1 MAANAGVESLLY
13 LAGGELRSVGFDG
26 TSFTSGFTS
35 LETPVPE
42 MTGISYDPLD
52 DILYY
57 LAGGELRSV
66 GFDGTS
72 FTSGFTSLETPLPEM
87 TGISYDPLDDIL
99 YYLAG
104 GELRSVGFDGTS
116 FTSSFTSLETPVPE
130 MVGISVIRTE
140 NVSTVA
146 EPSTALLFGGSL
158 IGLFF
163 ANARRSRRAA
173 IAA

>member
-1 MAANAGVESLLY
+1 VAANAGVESLLY

-35 LETPVPE
+35 LTTPIPE

-72 FTSGFTSLETPLPEM
+72 FTSGFTSLTTP
-87 TGISYDPLDDIL
+87 I
-99 YYLAG
+99 
-104 GELRSVGFDGTS
+104 
-116 FTSSFTSLETPVPE
+116 PE

-140 NVSTVA
+140 EDVSTVA
-146 EPSTALLFGGSL
+146 EPSTVLLFGGSL

>member
-1 MAANAGVESLLY
+1 MNIESQLPRSTLNNNAMKMIKRLLALLIICGLTCPVAANAGVESLLY

-35 LETPVPE
+35 LTTP
-42 MTGISYDPLD
+42 I
-52 DILYY
+52 
-57 LAGGELRSV
+57 
-66 GFDGTS
+66 
-72 FTSGFTSLETPLPEM
+72 
-87 TGISYDPLDDIL
+87 
-99 YYLAG
+99 
-104 GELRSVGFDGTS
+104 
-116 FTSSFTSLETPVPE
+116 PE

-140 NVSTVA
+140 EDVSTVA
-146 EPSTALLFGGSL
+146 EPSTVLLFGGSL

>member
-1 MAANAGVESLLY
+1 MNIESQLPRSTLNNNAMKMIKRLLALLIICGLTCPVAANAGVESLLY

-35 LETPVPE
+35 LTTPIPE

-66 GFDGTS
+66 GFDGSS
-72 FTSGFTSLETPLPEM
+72 FTSGFTSLTTP
-87 TGISYDPLDDIL
+87 I
-99 YYLAG
+99 
-104 GELRSVGFDGTS
+104 
-116 FTSSFTSLETPVPE
+116 PE

-140 NVSTVA
+140 EDVSTVA
-146 EPSTALLFGGSL
+146 EPSTVLLFGGSL

>member
-1 MAANAGVESLLY
+1 MNTDSQFPRTSSNNSNAIQMIRRLLALLIICGLTCPMGANAGVESLLY
-13 LAGGELRSVGFDG
+13 LAGGELRSVGFN
-26 TSFTSGFTS
+26 
-35 LETPVPE
+35 
-42 MTGISYDPLD
+42 
-52 DILYY
+52 
-57 LAGGELRSV
+57 
-66 GFDGTS
+66 
-72 FTSGFTSLETPLPEM
+72 
-87 TGISYDPLDDIL
+87 
-99 YYLAG
+99 
-104 GELRSVGFDGTS
+104 GTS

-140 NVSTVA
+140 DVSTVA